1 MAGRFI
7 TRSHCTI
14 AYFRNMM
21 LAPSFSTDLVSVHTD
36 DLKTNF
42 SLQLFNS
49 NASNVLGLLW
59 IFLENGGHPLLVSW
73 PVPLH
78 IQSDH
83 CLKVLGTTGHGETLQ

>member
-1 MAGRFI
+1 
-7 TRSHCTI
+7 
-14 AYFRNMM
+14 MM

-36 DLKTNF
+36 DLKMNF

-49 NASNVLGLLW
+49 NVSNVLGLLW

-83 CLKVLGTTGHGETLQ
+83 RLKVLGTTGHGETLQ